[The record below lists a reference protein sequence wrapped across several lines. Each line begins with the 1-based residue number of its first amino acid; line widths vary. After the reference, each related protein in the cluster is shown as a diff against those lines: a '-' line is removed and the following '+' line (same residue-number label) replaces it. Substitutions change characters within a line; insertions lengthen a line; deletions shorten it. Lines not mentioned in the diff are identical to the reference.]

1 MCFSV
6 TASALQQCS
15 TELSDQRELE
25 EYKENMAW
33 KEQANQGFHE
43 WWESMQTSVKNP
55 DEKRVCGI
63 ITVGYTAKVISR

>member
-25 EYKENMAW
+25 EYRENMLW
-33 KEQANQGFHE
+33 KEQATKGFHE
-43 WWESMQTSVKNP
+43 WWDSMQTNVKNP
-55 DEKRVCGI
+55 DEKRVSGNI
-63 ITVGYTAKVISR
+63 KT